1 MKFLAFFNKIV
12 VTFDNTKLTILALVY
27 IFLSL
32 IIFWYLGKFSVNLL
46 RTRVKKLWEYL
57 GKSNYIIEILLRLF
71 LVIGG
76 LSIGFKLAGIN
87 ISPIYYFSKLLF
99 HPFII
104 IGSSQVSII
113 SILVLI
119 FIIWGSV
126 FLSGYIRKI
135 LSSDI
140 YPRAELDV
148 GIKSIIDTFL
158 KYFIIAIGVVI
169 GLQIN
174 GINLS
179 VFATLGGGL
188 MVGIGFGLQNIA
200 NNFISG
206 IVILLERPIKVGDY
220 IEVGGIGGNV
230 LSISARST
238 SVRTREN
245 IIVIVPNSKFISE
258 NVVNWSHSDP
268 RVRIKIQI
276 GISYKSDPETTKKV
290 LLNLADNH
298 PAVIKS
304 PPPNVRL
311 KEYGDSSINMVLEV
325 WIEDAIKKSEV
336 ESDIN
341 YQIYKE
347 FAAHGI
353 AIPFPQMDLHI
364 KEAPRGIS

>member
-1 MKFLAFFNKIV
+1 MKFLDFLTKTIIK
-12 VTFDNTKLTILALVY
+12 FDNINLTILALVY

-32 IIFWYLGKFSVNLL
+32 VVFWYLGKFSVNLL

-71 LVIGG
+71 IVIGG
-76 LSIGFKLAGIN
+76 LSLGFKLAGIKV
-87 ISPIYYFSKLLF
+87 SPIYYFSKLLS
-99 HPFII
+99 HP
-104 IGSSQVSII
+104 
-113 SILVLI
+113 
-119 FIIWGSV
+119 
-126 FLSGYIRKI
+126 
-135 LSSDI
+135 
-140 YPRAELDV
+140 
-148 GIKSIIDTFL
+148 FL
-158 KYFIIAIGVVI
+158 KYFIITIGVVI

-179 VFATLGGGL
+179 VFATLGAGL

-238 SVRTREN
+238 SIRTREN

-268 RVRIKIQI
+268 RVRIKIRI
-276 GISYKSDPETTKKV
+276 GISYKSDPETTKEV
-290 LLNLADNH
+290 LLNLANNH
-298 PAVIKS
+298 PSVIKS
-304 PPPNVRL
+304 PSPNVRL

-364 KEAPRGIS
+364 KEAPAFNNE